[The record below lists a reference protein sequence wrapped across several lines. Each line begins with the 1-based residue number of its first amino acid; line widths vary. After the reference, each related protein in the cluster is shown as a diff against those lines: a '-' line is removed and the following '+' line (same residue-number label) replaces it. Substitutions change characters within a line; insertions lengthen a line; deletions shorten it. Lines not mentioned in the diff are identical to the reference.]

1 MALGPARANID
12 EHIVTRLATIDQDTT
27 RGVAKEGGREPP
39 HMRLAKRALG
49 EPREWQVAGSV
60 TETGLNPARGRAS
73 PLEREGPKSQETV
86 SAMDIISSER
96 IRAMEVLDS
105 GGARLG
111 SVKDLLIDLWTGRVR
126 YVVVAAA
133 SHRLAGALGLGE
145 RLVAIP
151 LEALRRDNGQ
161 LTLPRG
167 VTALAGAPAFAASRP
182 PAFDDDYEREL
193 ATYWRSP
200 MAFDAWHGA
209 KATNGVIDGA
219 PTEEDP
225 DPLPNTLAPDI
236 VAPVRP
242 NGTTTDG
249 TTPGRATAVQRVDS
263 ARSMRNA
270 VNRETCAHCG
280 ARNRLSATY
289 CATCGARV

>member
-1 MALGPARANID
+1 
-12 EHIVTRLATIDQDTT
+12 
-27 RGVAKEGGREPP
+27 
-39 HMRLAKRALG
+39 
-49 EPREWQVAGSV
+49 
-60 TETGLNPARGRAS
+60 
-73 PLEREGPKSQETV
+73 
-86 SAMDIISSER
+86 MDVISSER

-167 VTALAGAPAFAASRP
+167 VSALAGAPAFAASRP

-225 DPLPNTLAPDI
+225 DPLPNTLAPDR

-263 ARSMRNA
+263 ARSMRIA